1 MKHKTPNPPQNYN
14 LRSQSELAQST
25 SSESTHPQD
34 GATSEPHENLPQ
46 TLATPGTESVP
57 SELHIIPEDTHQ
69 TSTDSETLQ
78 DSTDT
83 GVAQAIPINPVPT
96 PPPEQ
101 NRRNMTSS
109 ISLSK
114 FTGSES
120 PHIWLSKLA
129 AWQKFNK
136 LTDNDVLYYVPCLL
150 EGSAGT
156 WFQTLSPT
164 QYTTLKDFQD
174 SLKDRFKPNCY
185 SGMAT
190 LKQEP
195 GESTELNV

>member
-1 MKHKTPNPPQNYN
+1 MKHKTLNSPQNYN

-25 SSESTHPQD
+25 ASESTHPQD
-34 GATSEPHENLPQ
+34 EATSEPQENLPQ
-46 TLATPGTESVP
+46 PLLLQVQNQFLMNYTLFQRI
-57 SELHIIPEDTHQ
+57 HIKPQ

-136 LTDNDVLYYVPCLL
+136 QQIMMYLVCTRLVRRKCWNLVSDPFTNPIYNTK
-150 EGSAGT
+150 G
-156 WFQTLSPT
+156 LS
-164 QYTTLKDFQD
+164 
-174 SLKDRFKPNCY
+174 R
-185 SGMAT
+185 
-190 LKQEP
+190 
-195 GESTELNV
+195 